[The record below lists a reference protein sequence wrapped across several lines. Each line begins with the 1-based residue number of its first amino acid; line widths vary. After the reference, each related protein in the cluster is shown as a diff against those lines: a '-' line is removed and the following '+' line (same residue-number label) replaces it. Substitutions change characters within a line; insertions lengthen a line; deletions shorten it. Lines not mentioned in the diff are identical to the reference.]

1 MNYQKY
7 LFAENVNCY
16 ELIKHGFGIWN
27 YVPIV
32 TKTFLFLQKF
42 IFKTKPNSR
51 EKNVKTILD

>member
-27 YVPIV
+27 YVAIV

-42 IFKTKPNSR
+42 VFKTKPNSR
-51 EKNVKTILD
+51 EKMLKQF